1 MRAGGR
7 RAALL
12 AWVMGGWASSG
23 VLATPQ
29 SAVQVVAV
37 TEPTSYAYMEQGQL
51 RGNSVAF
58 VEQSLRRAGLQPYQ
72 LMLVPWA
79 RAYDM
84 ALKEPD
90 VLIYLLARTPERE
103 PLFEWVGELLRLR
116 YNLYGLKAREDLH
129 LHSMSD
135 ARGLRVA
142 VVRDDVRHQRL
153 KALGFTRLVV
163 SSDIME
169 TLRQLRRGQVDL
181 VPMGARDL
189 AENCRLM
196 AMDCTQFRLLLPL
209 PELDVSAYMAFS
221 RGTSAAKIEALRKAY
236 ESLRREGQLQR
247 LMGAS
252 P

>member
-1 MRAGGR
+1 MSARLLR
-7 RAALL
+7 LCLL
-12 AWVMGGWASSG
+12 AWGVGIGGGMAAQAAST
-23 VLATPQ
+23 AP
-29 SAVQVVAV
+29 QVVAV

-51 RGNSVAF
+51 KGNSVAF
-58 VEQSLRRAGLQPYQ
+58 VELSLRRAGLVPYQ
-72 LMLVPWA
+72 MMLVPWA

-116 YNLYGLKAREDLH
+116 YNLYALKGREDLQ
-129 LHSMSD
+129 LHSMAD
-135 ARGLRVA
+135 ARHLRVA

-153 KALGFTRLVV
+153 KAMGFSRLVV

-196 AMDCTQFRLLLPL
+196 AIDCAQFRLMLPL

-221 RGTSAAKIEALRKAY
+221 RGSTPAKIEALRKAY
-236 ESLRREGQLQR
+236 EALRREGHLQQ
-247 LMGAS
+247 LMGEG

>member
-1 MRAGGR
+1 MNARLLR
-7 RAALL
+7 TVLL
-12 AWVMGGWASSG
+12 AWVLTACEGITA
-23 VLATPQ
+23 LAAP
-29 SAVQVVAV
+29 AAPQVVAV
-37 TEPTSYAYMEQGQL
+37 TEPTSYAYMEQGRL
-51 RGNSVAF
+51 KGSSVAF
-58 VEQSLRRAGLQPYQ
+58 VEQSLRRAGLEPYQ
-72 LMLVPWA
+72 MMLVPWA

-116 YNLYGLKAREDLH
+116 YNLYGLKGREDLQ
-129 LHSMSD
+129 LHSMAE
-135 ARGLRVA
+135 ARHLRVA

-189 AENCRLM
+189 AENCKLM
-196 AMDCTQFRLLLPL
+196 SIDCAQFRLLLPL

-221 RGTSAAKIEALRKAY
+221 RGSAPAKVEALRKAY
-236 ESLRREGQLQR
+236 EALRREGQLQQ
-247 LMGAS
+247 LMGEA

>member
-1 MRAGGR
+1 MKPDLLRAG
-7 RAALL
+7 LL
-12 AWVMGGWASSG
+12 AWALGAFGGSVA
-23 VLATPQ
+23 LAAPP
-29 SAVQVVAV
+29 APPQVVAV

-51 RGNSVAF
+51 KGNSVAF
-58 VEQSLRRAGLQPYQ
+58 VELSLRRAGLQPYQ
-72 LMLVPWA
+72 SMLVPWA

-84 ALKEPD
+84 ALKEPN

-116 YNLYGLKAREDLH
+116 YRLYGLKAREDLQ
-129 LHSMSD
+129 LHSMAD
-135 ARGLRVA
+135 ARDLRVG

-163 SSDIME
+163 SSDISE

-196 AMDCTQFRLLLPL
+196 GLDCAQFRLVLPL

-221 RGTSAAKIEALRKAY
+221 RGTPVAKIQALRKAY
-236 ESLRREGQLQR
+236 EALRREGQLQQM
-247 LMGAS
+247 MGEE